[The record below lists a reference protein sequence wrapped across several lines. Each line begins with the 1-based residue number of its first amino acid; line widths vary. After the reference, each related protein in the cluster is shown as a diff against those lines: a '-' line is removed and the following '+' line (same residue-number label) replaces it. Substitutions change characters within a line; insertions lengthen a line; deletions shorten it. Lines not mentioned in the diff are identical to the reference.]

1 MCVLVGRIAS
11 GAKRSAIVHCLRAE
25 QEVALS
31 VHKFKVGQTVDF
43 SPGRGTMSSGSRLYK
58 IVKLLPSEGGQ
69 LLYRI
74 KGSSEPFERVA
85 REMDLSLP

>member
-1 MCVLVGRIAS
+1 MT
-11 GAKRSAIVHCLRAE
+11 HCFAQN
-25 QEVALS
+25 QEVPLS

-43 SPGRGTMSSGSRLYK
+43 SPGRGTLSSGSRLYK

>member
-1 MCVLVGRIAS
+1 MA
-11 GAKRSAIVHCLRAE
+11 HCFAQK
-25 QEVALS
+25 QEVPLS

-43 SPGRGTMSSGSRLYK
+43 SPGRGALSSGSRLYK